1 MEREDP
7 KQYKIL
13 KDKGIITQQEPAEEV
28 KEAKPEIETSHTV
41 QLAVEIGGKGGLS
54 IEQENKLDEFNIP
67 LTKRADDKGVI
78 FYEIETENLDKAKE
92 TIKKLEDN
100 KFKDVFISHAKV
112 NPDGST
118 VRLSDAELYNQTGQ
132 TSYEYDPK
140 KDAPKTVILDD
151 EQANRLFRENF
162 EIIEETE
169 DAIETAKAKEQREK
183 AEAEA
188 KTEVVSEDPVTET
201 EDSPKT
207 KLQQKYKVNPFEE
220 QDIENIIKSIPTNQ
234 PQIYTDGSL
243 LKTKMIQKQGL
254 EYTLVRIKR
263 K

>member
-1 MEREDP
+1 M
-7 KQYKIL
+7 
-13 KDKGIITQQEPAEEV
+13 
-28 KEAKPEIETSHTV
+28 
-41 QLAVEIGGKGGLS
+41 
-54 IEQENKLDEFNIP
+54 DELNIP

-132 TSYEYDPK
+132 TSYGYDPK

-207 KLQQKYKVNPFEE
+207 KLQQAG
-220 QDIENIIKSIPTNQ
+220 DIGE
-234 PQIYTDGSL
+234 SL
-243 LKTKMIQKQGL
+243 LKGSAAVLDAIGGPNAIISYVMGKKGLKAATEEVKPMSRPELSPMFMQHLRQTKELSK
-254 EYTLVRIKR
+254 RISSFR
-263 K
+263 RNEV